1 MEKLLEILNKVK
13 PEVDFTSSND
23 LVDDGILDSIDIV
36 SIISEIESE
45 YGIEINP
52 DEIDP
57 DNFKSASAILG
68 MIEKAIKWSMDSP
81 IQLFILPF
89 AGSRAAQFDE
99 FVSDLGENVETYTIE
114 YAGRG
119 KRAKEQYYTDYHFFF
134 GWYIWPHKKI

>member
-1 MEKLLEILNKVK
+1 MEKLLVILNKA
-13 PEVDFTSSND
+13 ND

-68 MIEKAIKWSMDSP
+68 MIEKAIK
-81 IQLFILPF
+81 
-89 AGSRAAQFDE
+89 
-99 FVSDLGENVETYTIE
+99 
-114 YAGRG
+114 
-119 KRAKEQYYTDYHFFF
+119 
-134 GWYIWPHKKI
+134 

>member
-1 MEKLLEILNKVK
+1 MEKLLVILNKVK

-57 DNFKSASAILG
+57 DNFKSATAILG
-68 MIEKAIKWSMDSP
+68 MIEKAIK
-81 IQLFILPF
+81 
-89 AGSRAAQFDE
+89 
-99 FVSDLGENVETYTIE
+99 
-114 YAGRG
+114 
-119 KRAKEQYYTDYHFFF
+119 
-134 GWYIWPHKKI
+134 